1 MSRLTDSI
9 PKGSVFWIKWELEDL
24 QGNKFNP
31 PQYHYY
37 KAEATG
43 KKRNNM
49 FQVRYDDGTE
59 QYYSTRGV
67 NTRTKNILTEDAYN
81 DGNIITIGEKQPRVG
96 DEFQAVVDASPNGPG
111 IPMSK
116 FAQNALNLVP
126 LTNKEIE
133 QQDASTE
140 LPDEVQK
147 DMDKAGMSKKGYSGG
162 KRRKKKTRNRKSRKK
177 QKGGERTPGDWIKY
191 NEIGPTD
198 ICIICN
204 NSLMHPRSPEKTAYF
219 MNCGCVAHTKCLR
232 DWCDDNKNNLTCQGV
247 IGEDEE
253 GEIQCGLGI
262 DESCINVDEYLKAV
276 SGEEHAFP
284 PDDLPDILTNPSEY
298 WRLAKD
304 VGNAPFPGGAR
315 RRRRKTRRK
324 SKKRRRKSRRK
335 KRKTK
340 KRKMRKNKKTRKR
353 KQKGRGA
360 NICKMISD
368 PDKKNELKVM
378 ALSRA
383 KRARRDIPLHPETKQ
398 PLTSLL
404 SMLEAHNY
412 CQEMNN
418 DNYRC
423 DGGSGMCEEMDSE
436 AVKNVINGMLSGRGF
451 K

>member
-140 LPDEVQK
+140 LPAEVQK
-147 DMDKAGMSKKGYSGG
+147 DMEKAGMSKKGYGGG
-162 KRRKKKTRNRKSRKK
+162 KRRKKKTRKRKSRKK
-177 QKGGERTPGDWIKY
+177 
-191 NEIGPTD
+191 
-198 ICIICN
+198 
-204 NSLMHPRSPEKTAYF
+204 
-219 MNCGCVAHTKCLR
+219 
-232 DWCDDNKNNLTCQGV
+232 
-247 IGEDEE
+247 
-253 GEIQCGLGI
+253 
-262 DESCINVDEYLKAV
+262 
-276 SGEEHAFP
+276 
-284 PDDLPDILTNPSEY
+284 
-298 WRLAKD
+298 
-304 VGNAPFPGGAR
+304 
-315 RRRRKTRRK
+315 
-324 SKKRRRKSRRK
+324 RKSRRK
-335 KRKTK
+335 KRKTN

-383 KRARRDIPLHPETKQ
+383 KRARRLRLALHPETKQ
-398 PLTSLL
+398 PLATLL

-423 DGGSGMCEEMDSE
+423 DPGSGMCEKMDSE
-436 AVKNVINGMLSGRGF
+436 EVKNVINGMLSGRGF